1 MVISDLP
8 EMVRRL
14 QAGHTPNYVVD
25 LTIQFERADIFR
37 IVNEFKLLGV
47 DARGILHDGQP
58 YINLLG
64 LTDKHDVLP
73 VQLPLDFDDGGQSQ
87 SLTQPSPPPEFD

>member
-1 MVISDLP
+1 MVISDLT

-25 LTIQFERADIFR
+25 VTIQFERADVSR

-47 DARGILHDGQP
+47 DARGIIDDGQP

-64 LTDKHDVLP
+64 LTDKYDALP
-73 VQLPLDFDDGGQSQ
+73 VQLPLLELD
-87 SLTQPSPPPEFD
+87 E